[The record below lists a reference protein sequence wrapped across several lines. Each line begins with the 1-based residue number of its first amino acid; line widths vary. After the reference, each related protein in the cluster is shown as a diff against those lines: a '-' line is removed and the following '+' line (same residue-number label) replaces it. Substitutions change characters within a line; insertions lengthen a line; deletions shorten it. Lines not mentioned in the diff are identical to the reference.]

1 MVKWYYVSF
10 PNLSWEFDSPYPYQN
25 INKMNI
31 ISPFRI
37 LIFGNEKWWDVDYV
51 NDFKSA
57 CEIASMFVDTH
68 GENFVQMRNAHNE
81 ILA

>member
-1 MVKWYYVSF
+1 
-10 PNLSWEFDSPYPYQN
+10 
-25 INKMNI
+25 MNI
-31 ISPFRI
+31 IPPFRI
-37 LIFGNEKWWDVDYV
+37 LVFGNEKWWDVDYV